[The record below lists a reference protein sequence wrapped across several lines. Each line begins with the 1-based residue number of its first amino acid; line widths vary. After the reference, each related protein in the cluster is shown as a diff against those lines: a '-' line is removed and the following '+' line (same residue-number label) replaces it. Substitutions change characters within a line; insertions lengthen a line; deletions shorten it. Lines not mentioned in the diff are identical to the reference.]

1 MGFIR
6 IVPLAAAAVL
16 GLAACS
22 GGDGTFVAPVA
33 AVVGGTRITERNVV
47 TELKVSTAGTDQAA
61 FFQAPSANLTR
72 LDSKRQILSQLIG
85 LQAAA
90 NKARSLGVAVDD
102 AKVAAAIV
110 GIAQGLGGAKAFDD
124 ALASHNLTLEEYE
137 EYQRFHLTL
146 DAVDAKVTS
155 NVKATADQIAA
166 AYQADKATY
175 DGEYQ
180 VAHILICSHHD
191 LAGVCTPTA
200 ADLALARTVAGRAG
214 AGADFAALA
223 RQYSADPATA
233 STGGDLGWFRPQGA
247 PPAFEQAALG
257 LQPGQVAAEPVQ
269 TVLGYHVI
277 KLIAKGRPLA
287 AASSEIND
295 TLERAARQ
303 QAFVAWLHQAV
314 ASSRIQVNPA
324 FGIYDPASQSVLAP
338 PGAEPLPPSFGGG
351 AGGGSDNG
359 SGGSGGSGGGSGGS
373 GGGTT
378 GP

>member
-1 MGFIR
+1 MPFIR
-6 IVPLAAAAVL
+6 ILPLGAAAVL

-22 GGDGTFVAPVA
+22 GGYGSFVAPVA
-33 AVVGGTRITERNVV
+33 AVVGGTRITERDVV

-72 LDSKRQILSQLIG
+72 LDAKRQILSQLIG

-90 NKARSLGVAVDD
+90 NHARALGVAVDD
-102 AKVAAAIV
+102 ATVAAAIA
-110 GIAQGLGGAKAFDD
+110 GIAQGLGGAKAFDA
-124 ALASHNLTLEEYE
+124 ALASHNLTLDEYE
-137 EYQRFHLTL
+137 EYQRFHLT
-146 DAVDAKVTS
+146 VDKVDTRITS
-155 NVKATADQIAA
+155 NVNATPDQIAA
-166 AYQADKATY
+166 AYQAGKATY
-175 DGEYQ
+175 DGEFH

-200 ADLALARTVAGRAG
+200 ADLALARTIAGRAG

-233 STGGDLGWFRPQGA
+233 TSGGDLGWFKPQGA

-257 LQPGQVAAEPVQ
+257 LQPGQVASEPVH
-269 TVLGYHVI
+269 TVLGYHVV

-287 AASSEIND
+287 AASSEINN

-303 QAFVAWLHQAV
+303 QAFVTWLHQAV
-314 ASSRIQVNPA
+314 AASRIELNPA

-338 PGAEPLPPSFGGG
+338 PGAEPLPPALDG
-351 AGGGSDNG
+351 N
-359 SGGSGGSGGGSGGS
+359 
-373 GGGTT
+373 GGTN